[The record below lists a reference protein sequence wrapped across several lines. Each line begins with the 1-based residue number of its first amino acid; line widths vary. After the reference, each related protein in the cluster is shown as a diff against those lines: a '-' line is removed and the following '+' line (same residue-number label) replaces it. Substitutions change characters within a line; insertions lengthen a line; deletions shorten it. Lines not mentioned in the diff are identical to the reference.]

1 MKHNSKKEVQPIIKR
16 LEDFDES
23 TGSLPERLLFNNR
36 GIVVIVCT
44 IITLVLGYYA
54 TTLRLN
60 ANFEKTIP
68 TSHPYIVNYLE
79 RKIDL
84 SGLGNAIRLSVATT
98 GESIY
103 DPHYL
108 EMLQKITDEVFLLPG
123 VDRMGMKALWSPAT
137 RWNAVTEMGF
147 EGGPVIP
154 GEYDGSPK
162 ALAQIRRN
170 VERAGI
176 LGSLVAFDHKSTI
189 VFIPLLSEDPNTGK
203 PIDYGEFSDSL
214 DALRSD
220 YQSETIRIHITGFAK
235 VMGDLIEGVRQIMFF
250 FILAVAIATAVLYW
264 YTRCLTST
272 IVVVACSLVGVTWQL
287 GLSAALGF
295 ELDPYSVLVPFLVF
309 AIAMSHG
316 AQKMN
321 GILQDIGRG
330 THKVI
335 SARYTF
341 RRLFLAGLTALLSDA
356 VGFAILSIIDIGA
369 IRDLALI
376 ASIGVAVI
384 IFTNLILVPIT
395 LSYTGVSQTA
405 AVRSLLAEEAGRR
418 GEVKH
423 PVYAFLDLFTQR
435 RWAIVAIVIA
445 ISMAIGG
452 YGISRDLRIGDLD
465 PGAPE
470 LRPDSRYNLD
480 NAFMVEN
487 YGASSD
493 VLAVMVVTPQGM
505 CNQYSTLMKTDAL
518 EWRLRQLPGVD
529 STNSLSLLN
538 RQVTTGLTEG
548 SPKWYELLNSQSML
562 NFVANNVGRGMY
574 NDVCDLV
581 TLYVYLKDHRADTLN
596 SVVNAVEAFAADNNT
611 ENVQF
616 LLAAGS
622 AGIEAAT
629 NIVVKAAN
637 RKMLFYVYAAVIVLC
652 FITFRS
658 WRGVVCAVLPLMLT
672 SILAEALMV
681 KLGIGVKVATL
692 PVIALGVGIGV
703 DYALYVLGVMLGHL
717 GAGRTLTDAY
727 YRSLLFT
734 GKVVMLIGVTLS
746 ASVVTW
752 VFSPIKFQADMGIML
767 AFMFLWNMLGT
778 LILLPSLACILLP
791 VKLDGFLKSPIS
803 AFRFIRRHCKVR

>member
-1 MKHNSKKEVQPIIKR
+1 MKVQSKKEVQPVIKR
-16 LEDFDES
+16 LEDFDDAS
-23 TGSLPERLLFNNR
+23 GSLPERVLFNNR
-36 GIVVIVCT
+36 NIVAVVSILLTV
-44 IITLVLGYYA
+44 LLGYNI
-54 TTLRLN
+54 TELRLN

-84 SGLGNAIRLSVATT
+84 AGLGNAVRLAVETT
-98 GESIY
+98 DGTIY
-103 DPHYL
+103 NADYL
-108 EMLQKITDEVFLLPG
+108 EVLRQVTDQAFLLPG
-123 VDRMGMKALWSPAT
+123 VDRMHLKAIWSPGT
-137 RWNAVTEMGF
+137 RWTAVTEVGF

-154 GEYDGSPK
+154 AKYDGSPES
-162 ALAQIRRN
+162 LAQIRRN
-170 VERAGI
+170 VERSGTI
-176 LGSLVAFDHKSTI
+176 GSLVALNHKSSI
-189 VFIPLLSEDPNTGK
+189 IFIPLLSEDPKTGG
-203 PIDYGEFSDSL
+203 PIDYATFCEHL
-214 DALRSD
+214 EAIRTK
-220 YQSETIRIHITGFAK
+220 YQSDTIKIHITGFAK

-250 FILAVAIATAVLYW
+250 FILAVVIATAVLYW
-264 YTRCLTST
+264 YTRGKVTT
-272 IVVVACSLVGVTWQL
+272 IVVVACSLVAVIWQL
-287 GLSAALGF
+287 GLSALLGF
-295 ELDPYSVLVPFLVF
+295 QLDPYSVLVPFLIF

-335 SARYTF
+335 AARYTF

-395 LSYTGVSQTA
+395 LSYTGASQSA
-405 AVRSLLAEEAGRR
+405 AARSLAAEEAGRR

-423 PVYAFLDLFTQR
+423 PFYTFFDLFTR
-435 RWAIVAIVIA
+435 RKFAYLAIAAGIILAVV
-445 ISMAIGG
+445 G
-452 YGISRDLRIGDLD
+452 YRTSLDLRIGDLD

-470 LRPDSRYNLD
+470 LRPDSRYNQD
-480 NAFMVEN
+480 NDFMVSN

-493 VLAVMVVTPQGM
+493 VLAVMVSTPQGL
-505 CNQYSTLMKTDAL
+505 CNQYETLMKTDAL
-518 EWRLRQLPGVD
+518 EWQLRQLPGVD
-529 STNSLSLLN
+529 STHSIALLN
-538 RQVTTGLTEG
+538 RRVTTGLTEG

-574 NDVCDLV
+574 NDTCDMV
-581 TLYVYLKDHRADTLN
+581 TLYVYLKDHRADTLT
-596 SVVNAVEAFAADNNT
+596 SVVNLVEAFAADNNS
-611 ENVQF
+611 EAVRF

-629 NIVVKAAN
+629 NIVVKDAN
-637 RKMLFYVYAAVIVLC
+637 RKMLLYVYSAVIVLC

-658 WRGVVCAVLPLMLT
+658 WRGVVCAVVPLMLT

-681 KLGIGVKVATL
+681 KLGIGVKVSTL

-717 GAGRTLTDAY
+717 GAGRSLKEAY

-734 GKVVMLIGVTLS
+734 GKVVMLIGITLS
-746 ASVVTW
+746 AAVVTW
-752 VFSPIKFQADMGIML
+752 GFSAIKFQADMGIML

-778 LILLPSLACILLP
+778 LILLPSLACVLMP
-791 VKLDGFLKSPIS
+791 NGY
-803 AFRFIRRHCKVR
+803 IRKMK